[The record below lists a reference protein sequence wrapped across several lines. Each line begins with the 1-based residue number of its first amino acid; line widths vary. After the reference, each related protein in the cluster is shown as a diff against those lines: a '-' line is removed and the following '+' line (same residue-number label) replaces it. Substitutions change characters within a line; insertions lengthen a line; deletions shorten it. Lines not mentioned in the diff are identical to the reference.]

1 MKKIPDISGIT
12 DIKTGHFNQD
22 TLPEES
28 AADLG
33 AVILEMTREKRYF
46 GEHTRRMAALKK
58 MAALQEK
65 VITRILE
72 RSVEKPAHPQR
83 PQLKII
89 K

>member
-1 MKKIPDISGIT
+1 MKKTPEISGISGIT
-12 DIKTGHFNQD
+12 AGHVNQD

-28 AADLG
+28 AADLS
-33 AVILEMTREKRYF
+33 AVILEMKREKRYF

-83 PQLKII
+83 PELKII